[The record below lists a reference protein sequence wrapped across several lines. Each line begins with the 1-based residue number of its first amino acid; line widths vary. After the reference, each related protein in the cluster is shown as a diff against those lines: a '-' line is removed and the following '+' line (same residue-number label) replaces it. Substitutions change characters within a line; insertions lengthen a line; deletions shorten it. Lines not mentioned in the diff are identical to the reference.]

1 MENELM
7 IKADKKEV
15 RITSVELVD
24 IINELRTKEF
34 ELGLNGKGQKPLQH
48 KNFMAKIRN
57 EVEVLK
63 SLGLDGQLNFKPS
76 SYVNSQNKEQPCYS
90 LNRDGMLQML
100 NSESVY
106 VRAKTIEKINE
117 LENKII
123 QLQKQETQLAN
134 LLVAIYNGGQ
144 EGVVASKQ
152 LAEIE
157 VKKATAPLLE
167 TIETNKPKVEY
178 HDSVLNSK
186 RLVTVREIAVDLGTS
201 AIKLNK
207 FLNENGIQ
215 YKDKVNNTW
224 LLYAKHSN
232 FINDGLCDYK
242 ITDYGQQL
250 KWTELGRKY
259 IIDLWNSK
267 QN

>member
-1 MENELM
+1 MKNELM
-7 IKADKKEV
+7 IKANEKEV

-63 SLGLDGQLNFKPS
+63 SLGLDNELNFKPVE
-76 SYVNSQNKEQPCYS
+76 YVDKKGEKRPCYS

-117 LENKII
+117 LENKIV

-178 HDSVLNSK
+178 HDNVLNSK

>member
-1 MENELM
+1 M
-7 IKADKKEV
+7 IKTDEKEMQV
-15 RITSVELVD
+15 IDSREIAEMMGRTHSDIMKMIQGSGKNLGIIPTLTKGNFHVVNYFIESTYVDAKGETRKCYLVTKMGCEMLGNKQQGEKGILFTAKYVERF
-24 IINELRTKEF
+24 N
-34 ELGLNGKGQKPLQH
+34 
-48 KNFMAKIRN
+48 
-57 EVEVLK
+57 
-63 SLGLDGQLNFKPS
+63 
-76 SYVNSQNKEQPCYS
+76 
-90 LNRDGMLQML
+90 QM
-100 NSESVY
+100 
-106 VRAKTIEKINE
+106 
-117 LENKII
+117 ENKIA

-144 EGVVASKQ
+144 DGVVASKQ

-157 VKKATAPLLE
+157 VKKATTPLLE
-167 TIETNKPKVEY
+167 TIEINKPKVEY

-215 YKDKVNNTW
+215 YKDKANNTW
-224 LLYAKHSN
+224 LLYTKHSN

>member
-7 IKADKKEV
+7 IKANDEKEV

-34 ELGLNGKGQKPLQH
+34 ELGLNGKGQRTLTH
-48 KNFMAKIRN
+48 DNFMKKIRK
-57 EVEVLK
+57 EVEAMK
-63 SLGLDGQLNFKPS
+63 SLGLEGLVNFNES

-117 LENKII
+117 LENKIV

-178 HDSVLNSK
+178 HDVVLNCNG
-186 RLVTVREIAVDLGTS
+186 LLTTTEIAKDLGMS
-201 AIKLNK
+201 AKRLNK
-207 FLNENGIQ
+207 FLNEKGVQ
-215 YKDKVNNTW
+215 YKQGKTW
-224 LLYAKHSN
+224 CLYSKYQH
-232 FINDGLCDYK
+232 FINEGYCDYK
-242 ITDYGQQL
+242 ITEHGQQL

-259 IIDLWNSK
+259 IIDLWDSK

>member
-7 IKADKKEV
+7 IKTNDGKEMQV
-15 RITSVELVD
+15 IDSREIAEMMGRTHSDIMKMIQGSGKNLGIIPTLTKGNFHVVNYFIESTYVDAKGETRKCYLVTKMGCEMLGNKQQGEKGILFTAKYVERF
-24 IINELRTKEF
+24 N
-34 ELGLNGKGQKPLQH
+34 
-48 KNFMAKIRN
+48 
-57 EVEVLK
+57 
-63 SLGLDGQLNFKPS
+63 
-76 SYVNSQNKEQPCYS
+76 
-90 LNRDGMLQML
+90 QM
-100 NSESVY
+100 
-106 VRAKTIEKINE
+106 
-117 LENKII
+117 ENKIV

-144 EGVVASKQ
+144 DGVVASKQ

-178 HDSVLNSK
+178 HDVVLNCNG
-186 RLVTVREIAVDLGTS
+186 LLTTTEIAKDLGMS
-201 AIKLNK
+201 AKKLNK
-207 FLNENGIQ
+207 FLNEKGVQ
-215 YKDKVNNTW
+215 YKQGKTW
-224 LLYAKHSN
+224 CLYSKYQH
-232 FINDGLCDYK
+232 FINEGYCDYK
-242 ITDYGQQL
+242 ITEHGQQL